1 MGNALLK
8 SNPHFETLVA
18 GITPAYETVLPGE
31 NPLVTRS
38 FVVTKGAVRLAF
50 PAGTTFQKVAATAN
64 AMAHTRVVINGV
76 HVILPDG
83 VEPWT
88 GERVVELELRA
99 NSVEPQVVTRPCW
112 RNWRLVLDN
121 VRPTTSKPAGRMVI
135 EAARDSKITVIR
147 DGMVIHNGGC
157 VKFPETGTIRS
168 TAKPRGPGD
177 SDRVHAPERGDGTGF
192 FYR

>member
-50 PAGTTFQKVAATAN
+50 PAGTAFQKVEAIAN
-64 AMAHTRVVINGV
+64 APAHTRAVVHGV
-76 HVILPDG
+76 HVILPEG

-88 GERVVELELRA
+88 GERVVNLEFRV
-99 NSVEPQVVTRPCW
+99 NTVEPQVVTRPCW

-121 VRPTTSKPAGRMVI
+121 VRPTTSKPAGRFVI
-135 EAARDSKITVIR
+135 EAARDDKTTVLR
-147 DGMVIHNGGC
+147 DGMFVHAGAC

-168 TAKPRGPGD
+168 TAKPRVTVD